1 MNQLLV
7 GLDIGGTKC
16 ALVIGDAQGEVLQ
29 KVRFETTDKDETLAR
44 IMQTAGE
51 LISWAEMQGNTVRAI
66 GVSCGGPLDSRAGLI
81 QSPPNLPGW
90 DNVPIV
96 QMLKDAFGL
105 PCALCNDANACA
117 LAEYYLGAGR
127 GCESMVFLTF
137 GTGMGA
143 GLVLGG
149 KLYVGANDN
158 AGEIGHVRL
167 APDGP
172 VGYYKKGSFEG
183 FCSGGGLAQL
193 GASYAKDAL
202 QRGIPCSFCKSE
214 DELDKITAKALAK
227 AADAGDEVALAVWD
241 KCAEMLGQGLA
252 LLVDVI
258 NPERIVIGSIYARSG
273 HLLQEGMQRAL
284 AREALPAA
292 LAACES
298 VPAALTESVG
308 DKAALCVAMM
318 AK

>member
-1 MNQLLV
+1 MEVYL
-7 GLDIGGTKC
+7 GIDIGGTKC
-16 ALVIGDAQGEVLQ
+16 ALVLGDAQGCVTD
-29 KVRFETTDKDETLAR
+29 KVRFETADRDSTLAR
-44 IMQTAGE
+44 IMQAAEE
-51 LISWAEMQGNTVRAI
+51 LIGKAEARGDAVKAI

-81 QSPPNLPGW
+81 QSPPNLPDW
-90 DNVPIV
+90 DNVPIL
-96 QMLKDAFGL
+96 QMLRERFGL

-117 LAEYYLGAGR
+117 LAEYRFGAGK

-143 GLVLGG
+143 GLVLNG

-158 AGEIGHVRL
+158 AGEVGHVRL

-193 GASYAKDAL
+193 GAAYAKDAL
-202 QRGIPCSFCKSE
+202 ERGIPCSFCKSL
-214 DELDKITAKALAK
+214 DELDSITAKALAV
-227 AADAGDEVALAVWD
+227 AADEGDEVALCVWE
-241 KCAEMLGQGLA
+241 KCGEMLGHGLA
-252 LLVDVI
+252 VLIDII

-273 HLLQEGMQRAL
+273 HLLRGSMEKVL
-284 AREALPAA
+284 AAEALPAS
-292 LAACES
+292 LAACEI

-308 DKAALCVAMM
+308 DMAALCVAMM

>member
-1 MNQLLV
+1 MMERYL
-7 GLDIGGTKC
+7 GIDIGGTKC
-16 ALVIGDAQGEVLQ
+16 ALVLGDESGEVLT
-29 KVRFETTDKDETLAR
+29 KVRFDTTNRDETLSR
-44 IMQTAGE
+44 ILCEAE
-51 LISWAEMQGNTVRAI
+51 SLIKAANERGDAVKAI
-66 GVSCGGPLDSRAGLI
+66 GISCGGPLDSRLGLI

-96 QMLKDAFGL
+96 QMLTEQFGI
-105 PCALCNDANACA
+105 PAALCNDANACA
-117 LAEYYLGAGR
+117 LAEYRFGAGKGTR
-127 GCESMVFLTF
+127 NMVFLTF

-149 KLYVGANDN
+149 TLYVGANDN
-158 AGEIGHVRL
+158 AGEIGHVRM

-193 GASYAKDAL
+193 GALYAKQALDA
-202 QRGIPCSFCKSE
+202 GKTCAFCKSE
-214 DELDKITAKALAK
+214 KELDRISAKSLAE
-227 AADAGDEVALAVWD
+227 AADAGDEVAIAVWTA
-241 KCAEMLGQGLA
+241 CGEMLGRGLA
-252 LLVDVI
+252 LLVDI
-258 NPERIVIGSIYARSG
+258 LNPECIVLGSIYARSG
-273 HLLQEGMQRAL
+273 HLLKEAMQKTL
-284 AREALPAA
+284 EEEALPGA
-292 LAACES
+292 LAACKI